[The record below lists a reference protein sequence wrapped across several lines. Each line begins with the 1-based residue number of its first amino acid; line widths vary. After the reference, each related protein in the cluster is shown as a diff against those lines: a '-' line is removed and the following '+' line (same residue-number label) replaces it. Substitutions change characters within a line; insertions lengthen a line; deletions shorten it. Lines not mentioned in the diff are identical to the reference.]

1 MSKMRFSKRKL
12 HFLFFLFYVGDL
24 ETEKRKK
31 KKMEKAK
38 KPYKNR
44 FFKVVMQKC
53 EKSKKKDFLQKLA
66 DTICV
71 RKGEKTRIFVHT
83 ICFGQKF
90 FGAQNSVN
98 QEKL

>member
-1 MSKMRFSKRKL
+1 MKNQKKRI
-12 HFLFFLFYVGDL
+12 
-24 ETEKRKK
+24 
-31 KKMEKAK
+31 
-38 KPYKNR
+38 
-44 FFKVVMQKC
+44 
-53 EKSKKKDFLQKLA
+53 FLQKFP

-90 FGAQNSVN
+90 FLDQNSVK